1 MKDDQYNQPDPLYAD
16 AVEHVREENRASV
29 SFIQR
34 RLTIGYNRAY
44 RLIEQMEKEGV
55 ITSIRA
61 DGGRSVIKA

>member
-1 MKDDQYNQPDPLYAD
+1 MTEDQYNQPDPLYTD

-29 SFIQR
+29 TFIQR
-34 RLTIGYNRAY
+34 RLRLGYNRAA

-55 ITSIRA
+55 ITPIRA